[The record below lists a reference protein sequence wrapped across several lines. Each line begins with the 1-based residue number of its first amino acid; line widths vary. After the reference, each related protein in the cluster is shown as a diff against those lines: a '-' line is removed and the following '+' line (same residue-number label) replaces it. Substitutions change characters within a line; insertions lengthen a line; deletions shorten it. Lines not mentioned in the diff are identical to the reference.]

1 MRKLFVAIVL
11 IAAASALAGAAQAQA
26 PKGPAPSAGPASAAA
41 PSAPSAAPTC
51 SNQYADAE
59 GVTPAQLITGGFD
72 IKAGWPGGM
81 WLQKGKETYF
91 CNTGRPTDG
100 TAICWTLREPVR
112 GGACN

>member
-1 MRKLFVAIVL
+1 MRKTFVAIVL
-11 IAAASALAGAAQAQA
+11 IAATSALAGSAYAQA
-26 PKGPAPSAGPASAAA
+26 PKGSAPGAGPASAAA

-72 IKAGWPGGM
+72 IKAGWPGGL

-91 CNTGRPTDG
+91 CNSGRPTDG

-112 GGACN
+112 GGTCN